1 MTGYTFIEFKHA
13 LEKLDAQTMHFFEKL
28 KSTSGEDNS

>member
-13 LEKLDAQTMHFFEKL
+13 VEELNVMTMDFFEKL
-28 KSTSGEDNS
+28 KSTSGERI